1 MKEFIYVL
9 KNMFNFKGRSRRR
22 DFWISQAINYG
33 FIYIVG
39 ALMTMLMGGC
49 FKGLMEENPTSI
61 AGFIVFAIVMVFVGI
76 WSFLF
81 SLAVTIRRLHDRG
94 MSGWILLACILGAMC
109 CGIGNIVLFVLLCLD
124 GQEGENQYGPNPK
137 ENSEPTTGGSIA
149 TAIIVP
155 IAGFIFFMIGYF
167 VLLVNMAN
175 AVGGWENLFSDQ
187 PNYEY
192 SVVEDDDDE
201 DLTSDTEEKTTEE
214 ETTEE
219 LSEDITTEAT
229 EAPKD
234 DSTVSGDAPE
244 NVVSGTSLTSPAAIG
259 DWLPTTFYSTVDST
273 HHPAYYRIT
282 DVVAG
287 EEVEQAITDYNSNGY
302 STIEPLDK
310 EDLEYRLIKFE
321 VYIPND
327 FPTEEW
333 GLTSVNMHFD
343 ITDEDEGGIEYN
355 GTSYIG
361 LTSHDISR
369 DLETSELMPGGT
381 FKDGKAI
388 MVMVKGC
395 DDYLIEHYYEDMNE
409 EGNFISE
416 YTKGK

>member
-33 FIYIVG
+33 LIYIVG
-39 ALMTMLMGGC
+39 AIMMMLMGAC
-49 FKGLMEENPTSI
+49 FKGLIAGNIASI
-61 AGFIVFAIVMVFVGI
+61 VGFIVFAIIMVIIGI

-94 MSGWILLACILGAMC
+94 MSGWILLACILGSMC
-109 CGIGNIVLFVLLCLD
+109 CYIGAIVLFVLMCLD
-124 GQEGENQYGPNPK
+124 SQEGENQYGPNPK
-137 ENSEPTTGGSIA
+137 ENSEPTSSGSIA
-149 TAIIVP
+149 TAIILP
-155 IAGFIFFMIGYF
+155 IAGFIFFMICYF
-167 VLLVNMAN
+167 VFLSSMAKS
-175 AVGGWENLFSDQ
+175 VGGWKNLFEAS
-187 PNYEY
+187 NGNKSAYEY
-192 SVVEDDDDE
+192 NIDDE
-201 DLTSDTEEKTTEE
+201 DKDSKIESDITTEE
-214 ETTEE
+214 EMIDDAEE
-219 LSEDITTEAT
+219 ASEDVTKE
-229 EAPKD
+229 
-234 DSTVSGDAPE
+234 DSAVSGDTPE
-244 NVVSGTSLTSPAAIG
+244 NVVSGTSLTNPAAIG
-259 DWLPTTFYSTVDST
+259 DWLPTTLYSTVDSKD
-273 HHPAYYRIT
+273 HMAYYRIT
-282 DVVAG
+282 DVVTG
-287 EEVEQAITDYNSNGY
+287 EEVEEAIADYNSNGY

-333 GLTSVNMHFD
+333 GLTSVNIHFD
-343 ITDEDEGGIEYN
+343 ITDEDEGAVEYN

-361 LTSHDISR
+361 LTAYDISR
-369 DLETSELMPGGT
+369 NLENNELMPGGT

-388 MVMVKGC
+388 MVMIKGC